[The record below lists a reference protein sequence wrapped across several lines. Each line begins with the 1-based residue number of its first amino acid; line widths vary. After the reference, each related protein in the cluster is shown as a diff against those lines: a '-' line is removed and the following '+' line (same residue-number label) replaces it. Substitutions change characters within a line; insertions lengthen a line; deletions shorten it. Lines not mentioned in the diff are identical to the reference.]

1 MALEIYTFC
10 TRKPW
15 FPHIREPA
23 DLRSAVKKATVE
35 FIMATGA
42 SPDDA
47 FGVTNEVIKLLIGDV
62 R

>member
-1 MALEIYTFC
+1 MALSIYNYC
-10 TRKPW
+10 THKPW
-15 FPHIREPA
+15 YPHIREPA

-47 FGVTNEVIKLLIGDV
+47 FGVTNQVIELLKGGEN
-62 R
+62 